1 MKNIIQQILEKRT
14 SMNSK
19 DGMTYPNLQ
28 NFIDKYLKTIDLN
41 IRKTLY
47 WNLDMDA
54 NHKETLML
62 LEKYLPRIMENIQIS
77 EHLKHITDNVLSTRI
92 R

>member
-1 MKNIIQQILEKRT
+1 
-14 SMNSK
+14 MNSK
-19 DGMTYPNLQ
+19 EGMLYPNLQ
-28 NFIDKYLKTIDLN
+28 NFIDKYLKTTDLN

-47 WNLDMDA
+47 WNLDMDV

-62 LEKYLPRIMENIQIS
+62 LDKYLPRIMENIQIS
-77 EHLKHITDNVLSTRI
+77 EHLKHITNNVLSTRI

>member
-1 MKNIIQQILEKRT
+1 
-14 SMNSK
+14 MNSK
-19 DGMTYPNLQ
+19 EGMLYPNLQ
-28 NFIDKYLKTIDLN
+28 NFIDKYMKTIDLN

-47 WNLDMDA
+47 WNLDMDV

-62 LEKYLPRIMENIQIS
+62 LEKYLPRIMENIQTS
-77 EHLKHITDNVLSTRI
+77 EHLKHITNNVLSTRI

>member
-1 MKNIIQQILEKRT
+1 MKNIIRQILERRT
-14 SMNSK
+14 FMSNK
-19 DGMTYPNLQ
+19 DEMLYPNLQ
-28 NFIDKYLKTIDLN
+28 NFIDKYLKTADLN

-62 LEKYLPRIMENIQIS
+62 LEKYLPRIMENIRIS
-77 EHLKHITDNVLSTRI
+77 EHLKHITDNILSTRI

>member
-1 MKNIIQQILEKRT
+1 MSN
-14 SMNSK
+14 K
-19 DGMTYPNLQ
+19 DEMLYPNLQ
-28 NFIDKYLKTIDLN
+28 NFIDKYFKTADLN

-62 LEKYLPRIMENIQIS
+62 LEKYLPRIMENIRIS
-77 EHLKHITDNVLSTRI
+77 EHLKHITDNILSTRI

>member
-1 MKNIIQQILEKRT
+1 
-14 SMNSK
+14 MNSK
-19 DGMTYPNLQ
+19 DGMMYPNLQ

-41 IRKTLY
+41 IRETLY

-54 NHKETLML
+54 NHKETLIL

-77 EHLKHITDNVLSTRI
+77 EHLKHITDNVLSARI

>member
-1 MKNIIQQILEKRT
+1 
-14 SMNSK
+14 MNNK
-19 DGMTYPNLQ
+19 EGMLYPNLQ

-54 NHKETLML
+54 NHKELML